1 MTKVTLHYDLTRA
14 LTDEDCEAIAALHAT
29 YGIARVQVAPP
40 LDKITVDY
48 DASRLMKK
56 DVEAV
61 RAPGWGAV
69 PASAAGVGGPVARRQ
84 ARATARLRAG
94 HHPCPR

>member
-1 MTKVTLHYDLTRA
+1 MTKVTLHYDLART
-14 LTDEDCEAIAALHAT
+14 LTDEDCLNIASLHST
-29 YGIARVQVAPP
+29 YGIARVQVAPS

-61 RAPGWGAV
+61 LARHGV
-69 PASAAGVGGPVARRQ
+69 PVRVAAA
-84 ARATARLRAG
+84 A
-94 HHPCPR
+94 